1 MMVLDLLWNE
11 KRGFETELHEEQTQ
25 LLFNHRTTVTAV
37 EFVETPVRTQL
48 DLSSQRCHERKLKKK
63 KVNFFFYSSF
73 VLLPLLFFSKIFQ
86 FVKPNILG
94 L

>member
-1 MMVLDLLWNE
+1 MASVVCTLGGSGGGTFGLMMVLDLLWNE
-11 KRGFETELHEEQTQ
+11 KRGFETELHEEQTR

-63 KVNFFFYSSF
+63 KSE
-73 VLLPLLFFSKIFQ
+73 LFF
-86 FVKPNILG
+86 L